1 MTVSRRKFIAGSTA
15 MAAATLSAGFSPAFA
30 LAPMAGAQIAGVHRF
45 KVGDAEVTAV
55 LDGYIDLDPALLPK
69 AAPEEV
75 ADLLAANF
83 LPAGKV
89 RGAVNTYVINR
100 SDKTILVDT
109 GGANLLGPT
118 MGRLGANLEAA
129 GFNPADIDL
138 IVMTHLHP
146 DHVGGLAPEGS
157 ATFANAQLVVH
168 QADVDFWTNEEI
180 MNSVPENVQPFFKAA
195 QASLAA
201 YEGRVVP
208 FSADGEISAGVQSMH
223 LPGHTPGHC
232 GFVVDGDEPLL
243 IWGDI
248 VHATPLQFPHP
259 EWAIAFDVDQ
269 DQAIATRQ
277 NVFDMTAADRLRIAG
292 MHIAFPGVGHV
303 TKAGSGYAFVPEQWR
318 YEIGG

>member
-1 MTVSRRKFIAGSTA
+1 MTVSRRKFVAGSTA
-15 MAAATLSAGFSPAFA
+15 MAAATLSGGFSPAFA

-69 AAPEEV
+69 AAPEQV
-75 ADLLAANF
+75 ADLLASNF

-118 MGRLGANLEAA
+118 MGRLGANLAAA
-129 GFNPADIDL
+129 GIKPADIDL
-138 IVMTHLHP
+138 IAMTHLHP

-157 ATFANAQLVVH
+157 ATFANAELVVH
-168 QADVDFWTNEEI
+168 QADVD
-180 MNSVPENVQPFFKAA
+180 FFKAA

-201 YEGRVVP
+201 YEGRVVT
-208 FSADGEISAGVQSMH
+208 FSADGEISGGVQSMH

-269 DQAIATRQ
+269 DLAIATRQ
-277 NVFDMTAADRLRIAG
+277 KVFDMTSADRLRIAG

-303 TKAGSGYAFVPEQWR
+303 AKAASGYGFVPEQWR
-318 YEIGG
+318 YEIDG